1 MSAPVPPAME
11 SMRQSPPPVQRRLFR
26 QQRLWRR
33 LIAYR
38 PLIVLGGIWL
48 GLLAIAFLAF
58 GQLTHNAPDQP
69 TATEPAPPYP
79 HERLNNGSA
88 APAPTPAT
96 SPESTATAPTTT
108 ATESAPQTVNGLSV
122 WTLAALVASCA
133 GGCWLLSVV
142 IKMPRKPKKR
152 RPQRSQKAKAGKR
165 YRLSS
170 SQRPPVSASLPAQRD
185 AQATSGTT
193 VPKLETYDP
202 DQPLVASSKPTKP
215 EPVPSP
221 AAVPEASEVTVVS
234 EETQH
239 QLDWPS
245 DSLVNTAD
253 MRQRR
258 SLSSFM

>member
-1 MSAPVPPAME
+1 MSAPVPPSMQ
-11 SMRQSPPPVQRRLFR
+11 SMRRSSTPLQRRLFR
-26 QQRLWRR
+26 QQRLWQQ
-33 LIAYR
+33 LILYR
-38 PLIVLGGIWL
+38 PLMVLGGIWL

-69 TATEPAPPYP
+69 TTTEPAPPYP
-79 HERLNNGSA
+79 HERRPDGSA
-88 APAPTPAT
+88 APASGPAT
-96 SPESTATAPTTT
+96 SQEAPTTAPTT
-108 ATESAPQTVNGLSV
+108 AKEPAPATVNGPSV

-133 GGCWLLSVV
+133 GGCWLLSIA

-165 YRLSS
+165 YRLSA
-170 SQRPPVSASLPAQRD
+170 SQRPPVSASLPAQGGV
-185 AQATSGTT
+185 QAGAETT
-193 VPKLETYDP
+193 VPKLEPYNS
-202 DQPLVASSKPTKP
+202 DQPLVASSKPPKSDP
-215 EPVPSP
+215 LPSP
-221 AAVPEASEVTVVS
+221 ATVPTASEVTIVS
-234 EETQH
+234 EATQH